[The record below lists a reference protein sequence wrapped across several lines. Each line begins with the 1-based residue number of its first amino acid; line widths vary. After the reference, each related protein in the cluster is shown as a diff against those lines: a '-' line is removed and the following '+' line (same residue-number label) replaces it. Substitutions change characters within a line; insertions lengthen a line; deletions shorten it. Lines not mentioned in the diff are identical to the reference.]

1 MSGEATYHILHFLSS
16 YLTGERSDFES
27 WPMMNRGDI
36 GSMIQTNLSLLKEEC
51 SILVKDMP
59 VYNEYSIAIVENT
72 TPPPPPPPPP
82 SQVNESSGDGDDS
95 VKDKLRVKG
104 NSVMYTNVLSWSLYY
119 YKYSKLHWSDLL
131 CENWF

>member
-1 MSGEATYHILHFLSS
+1 
-16 YLTGERSDFES
+16 
-27 WPMMNRGDI
+27 MMNRGDI

-104 NSVMYTNVLSWSLYY
+104 NSVMYTNVLS
-119 YKYSKLHWSDLL
+119 
-131 CENWF
+131 